1 MIQELGKFEYF
12 KTYKKVKVVFLKDE
26 ENNYIENLQMLIF
39 LGDYKNPVYATKL
52 NSFEFY
58 EKEVFDRVRVWEKI
72 PFVHNNVNHRV
83 VKKIKLKDSEMKKL
97 KGFLKQFNL
106 KTIEL
111 TFGEVIRSINK
122 VDGSQFTERPKKNKK
137 VRKREQLILS

>member
-39 LGDYKNPVYATKL
+39 LGDYKNPVYATKF

-122 VDGSQFTERPKKNKK
+122 IDGSQFTERQKKNKK

>member
-1 MIQELGKFEYF
+1 M
-12 KTYKKVKVVFLKDE
+12 V
-26 ENNYIENLQMLIF
+26 IF

-83 VKKIKLKDSEMKKL
+83 VKKIKLKDNSMRSL

-106 KTIEL
+106 RTIEL
-111 TFGEVIRSINK
+111 IHGEVMRSLSKI
-122 VDGSQFTERPKKNKK
+122 DGSQFEEKPKRNKET
-137 VRKREQLILS
+137 RKREQLILS

>member
-12 KTYKKVKVVFLKDE
+12 KTYKKVKVTFLKDE
-26 ENNYIENLQMLIF
+26 RNNYIENIQMLIF

-58 EKEVFDRVRVWEKI
+58 ETTVFDRVRVWEKI
-72 PFVHNNVNHRV
+72 PFIYNNVNHRKI
-83 VKKIKLKDSEMKKL
+83 KKVKLKDKEVQKL
-97 KGFLKQFNL
+97 RNFLKQFNL

-111 TFGEVIRSINK
+111 VFGEVMSGINK
-122 VDGSQFTERPKKNKK
+122 IDGSKLEERPKRNKAD
-137 VRKREQLILS
+137 RKREQIILS